1 MDNVE
6 NKYKQLFENMTTAFA
21 LHEMIFDDNG
31 KPIDYRFLEINSSFE
46 DMTGLQKKNVIGKTV
61 LQVMPNTE
69 KSWIDM
75 YAKVVYTG
83 HPTSF
88 QNYSKELDRFFE
100 GWAYRPQEGQFAVVF
115 SDISEFKI
123 IEKKLADYRDN
134 LEKLAEERA
143 VKLVESE
150 QRFHML
156 FNHTTEPILIIDL
169 EGNII
174 EFNNA
179 AEKSLVFSEEQ
190 LRDINFFNLFTEGVG
205 EGEENKKEILFPL
218 NIDRGSKS
226 TETVLK
232 KGDNETFPV
241 RLTANR
247 IQTGSDHYIAII
259 ISDITEQK
267 IMEKT
272 LVAAKEQAEK
282 ASQAKSFFL
291 ANVSH
296 EIRTPINAILGM
308 VYLMQD
314 TQLTEQQR
322 EYMKNISSAARTLFG
337 TINGILD
344 FSKIESGKMQI
355 ETQSFN
361 LKNLIRD
368 IIPAFSLAADEK
380 GLEFRTNIDEDIP
393 EYVIGDAFRLS
404 QILSNLLTNAIKFTE
419 KGYIEISVSRMVQL
433 RDIAHL
439 EFAVKDCG
447 IGLSKEELDVI
458 FKPFEQADESVTR
471 KPGGTGL
478 GLAISRELTVLMG
491 GKIVTAS
498 TKGVGSTFT
507 VKLPLHISKNRDDSF
522 SPSLD
527 VSILKNAKILLAE
540 DHEITRNVLSEII
553 RKTGAIV
560 TIAKNGIEAVELVEK
575 NDFDI
580 ILMDIQMPEMDGLTA
595 AEKIR
600 HLNKPG
606 VKDVIILAVTAHAM
620 IDDIRKS
627 WAAGM
632 NGHITKP
639 IKAEALNRQLCAW
652 ISSRK
657 KGIPENGSTKSEG

>member
-652 ISSRK
+652 M
-657 KGIPENGSTKSEG
+657 N

>member
-1 MDNVE
+1 MKNIE
-6 NKYKQLFENMTTAFA
+6 NKYKQLFENMTSAFA

-31 KPIDYRFLEINSSFE
+31 KPVDYRYLEINSSFVE
-46 DMTGLQKKNVIGKTV
+46 MTGLQKNNVVGRTV
-61 LQVMPNTE
+61 LQILPNTE
-69 KSWIDM
+69 RSWIDM
-75 YAKVVYTG
+75 FAKVVYTG

-88 QNYSKELDRFFE
+88 QNYSEELDRYYE
-100 GWAYRPQEGQFAVVF
+100 GWVYRPQEGQFAVIF
-115 SDISEFKI
+115 TDISEFKQ
-123 IEKKLADYRDN
+123 IEKELTDYRDN

-150 QRFHML
+150 QRFHIL
-156 FNHTTEPILIIDL
+156 FDHTSEPILIIDP

-179 AEKSLVFSEEQ
+179 AKNALVYSDEQ
-190 LRDINFFNLFTEGVG
+190 LRDLNFFNLLTE
-205 EGEENKKEILFPL
+205 EAPESSKKEILFPEII
-218 NIDRGSKS
+218 NKGAHS
-226 TETVLK
+226 TETELR
-232 KGDNETFPV
+232 KGNATSFPV
-241 RLTANR
+241 LLTASR
-247 IQTGSDHYIAII
+247 IQMGSDLYIAMI
-259 ISDITEQK
+259 ISDRTEQK
-267 IMEKT
+267 RMEKS
-272 LVAAKEQAEK
+272 LIAAKDLAEK

-291 ANVSH
+291 ANISH

-322 EYMKNISSAARTLFG
+322 EYMKNISSSARTLFG

-344 FSKIESGKMQI
+344 FSKIESGKMDI
-355 ETQSFN
+355 ESKSFN

-368 IIPAFSLAADEK
+368 ILPGFSLAADEK

-393 EYVIGDAFRLS
+393 EFVIGDAFRIS
-404 QILSNLLTNAIKFTE
+404 QILNNLLTNAFKFTE
-419 KGYIEISVSRMVQL
+419 KGYVEISVSRMVQL

-447 IGLSKEELDVI
+447 IGLSKEEIDLI
-458 FKPFEQADESVTR
+458 FKPFEQVDESVTR

-478 GLAISRELTVLMG
+478 GLAISQELTVLMG
-491 GKIVTAS
+491 GKIVTTS
-498 TKGVGSTFT
+498 TKGRGSTFT

-522 SPSLD
+522 APSLD
-527 VSILKNAKILLAE
+527 VSVLKNARILLAE
-540 DHEITRNVLSEII
+540 DHKITRDVLCEII

-560 TIAKNGIEAVELVEK
+560 TIAKNGREAVELVEK

-600 HLNKPG
+600 HLKKPG
-606 VKDVIILAVTAHAM
+606 VKEVIILAITAHAM

-639 IKAEALNRQLCAW
+639 IRAEALNRQLCAW
-652 ISSRK
+652 ISSRR
-657 KGIPENGSTKSEG
+657 KGISEN

>member
-1 MDNVE
+1 MDNAE
-6 NKYKQLFENMTTAFA
+6 NKYKQLFENMTSAFA
-21 LHEMIFDDNG
+21 LHEMIYDEKG

-46 DMTGLQKKNVIGKTV
+46 EMIGLQKKDVVGKAV
-61 LQVMPNTE
+61 LQIMPNTE
-69 KSWIDM
+69 KSWIDL

-83 HPTSF
+83 LPTSF
-88 QNYSKELDRFFE
+88 QNYSIELDRYYE
-100 GWAYRPQEGQFAVVF
+100 GWVYRPEEGQFAVAF
-115 SDISEFKI
+115 TDISEFKK
-123 IEKKLADYRDN
+123 IEKELTDYRDN

-143 VKLVESE
+143 DKLVETE

-156 FNHTTEPILIIDL
+156 FNHTSEPILIIDL

-179 AEKSLVFSEEQ
+179 AKKSLVYSDEQ
-190 LRDINFFNLFTEGVG
+190 LRDLNFFNLLTEDTS
-205 EGEENKKEILFPL
+205 EGEENKKELLLSL
-218 NIDRGSKS
+218 NINKGSSS

-232 KGDNETFPV
+232 KGNNNTFPV
-241 RLTANR
+241 MLTANR
-247 IQTGSDHYIAII
+247 IQMGSDLYIAMI
-259 ISDITEQK
+259 ISDRTEQK
-267 IMEKT
+267 SMEKT

-291 ANVSH
+291 ANISH

-344 FSKIESGKMQI
+344 FSKIESGKMEI
-355 ETQSFN
+355 ESQSFN

-368 IIPAFSLAADEK
+368 ILPDFSLAAEEK
-380 GLEFRTNIDEDIP
+380 ELEFRINIEEDIP
-393 EYVIGDAFRLS
+393 EFVIGDAFRIS
-404 QILSNLLTNAIKFTE
+404 QILNNLLTNAIKFTE
-419 KGYIEISVSRMVQL
+419 KGYVEISVSRMVQL

-447 IGLSKEELDVI
+447 IGLSKEELDLI

-471 KPGGTGL
+471 KSSGTGL

-491 GKIVTAS
+491 GKIVTTS
-498 TKGVGSTFT
+498 TKGKGSTFT
-507 VKLPLHISKNRDDSF
+507 VKLPLHISKNREDSF
-522 SPSLD
+522 VPGLD
-527 VSILKNAKILLAE
+527 VSILKNTRILLAD
-540 DHEITRNVLSEII
+540 DHEITRDVLCEII
-553 RKTGAIV
+553 RKTGANV
-560 TIAKNGIEAVELVEK
+560 TIARNGKEAIDLVVK
-575 NDFDI
+575 HDFDI

-595 AEKIR
+595 AKEIR

-606 VKDVIILAVTAHAM
+606 VKEVIILAVTAHAM

-657 KGIPENGSTKSEG
+657 KGVPENQDR